1 MNNLLDK
8 YPPILNLSEV
18 AEILGISINTTR
30 KLIKEDNLHAVK
42 IGKRYKVTKNKLLSY
57 LEESSE
63 SQETIQKEAVK

>member
-30 KLIKEDNLHAVK
+30 KLIKEDSLHAVK